1 MSTETEWHTIN
12 VSKCLLIVVAI
23 QRNEVQS
30 QAKYTQ
36 KIPGKLQLHKKE
48 QRRNTAVGD
57 KKTNFRNPE
66 LRTYDSKD
74 GDKISYSVE

>member
-12 VSKCLLIVVAI
+12 VSKCLLFVVAI
-23 QRNEVQS
+23 QS

-48 QRRNTAVGD
+48 QRRNTAVGE

-66 LRTYDSKD
+66 LRTCDSKD
-74 GDKISYSVE
+74 GDKIG